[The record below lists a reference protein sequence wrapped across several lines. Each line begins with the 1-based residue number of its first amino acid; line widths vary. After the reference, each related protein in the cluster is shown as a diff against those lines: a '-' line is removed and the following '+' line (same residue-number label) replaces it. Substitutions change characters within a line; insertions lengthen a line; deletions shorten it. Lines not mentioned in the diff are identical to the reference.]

1 MLALFQFI
9 PLVFSL
15 VNGYKT
21 YITLG
26 LGAATV
32 VANHF
37 GVQIPGVNLDDSNWV
52 SDLFTLAAGATV
64 RHAIAKV
71 K

>member
-1 MLALFQFI
+1 MLALLSFI
-9 PLVFSL
+9 PTLFGL

-32 VANHF
+32 IGNHF
-37 GVQIPGVNLDDSNWV
+37 GIKVPGVSLDDSNWV
-52 SDLFTLAAGATV
+52 SDLFMLAAGATA
-64 RHAIAKV
+64 RHAIAK

>member
-1 MLALFQFI
+1 MLALLKFV

-15 VNGYKT
+15 INGKKT

-32 VANHF
+32 IANHL
-37 GVQIPGVNLDDSNWV
+37 GVPIPGVHLDDSNWL
-52 SDLFTLAAGATV
+52 SDLFTLAAGATA
-64 RHAIAKV
+64 RHALAKI
-71 K
+71 